1 LKEKQE
7 SKMTTETEKKIWAY
21 ALKNA
26 IEHEGKAQTNSVLN
40 SLFHEGLKKE
50 KIKSVLPA
58 IQKAVDYI
66 NSLSPESQKKEFSQ
80 LENEIDRRKIRKGLP
95 DLPNVGERVVMRFAP
110 FPSGPLHIGN
120 ARILLL
126 NDEYVKKYKGELLL
140 VIDDTIGSAKK
151 QIMPET
157 YDLIKE
163 GIKMLGAN
171 YSREYKKSDRLEL
184 YYDYAEKLIKK
195 GKAYVCSCS
204 IEELRENR
212 KQGKECSCRQFP
224 VAVQLERWKKMFKAS
239 PEEYTLRLKTN
250 MQYKDPAFRDRV
262 IFRISDREH
271 PLTKNRYRVWPL
283 LDFSWAVDDHL
294 LEITHVLRGKELMI
308 ETEMEKYI
316 FDIFGWKH
324 PEFMHMGLLNFE
336 GIKISK
342 SKGQKEIK
350 EGKYTGWDDPRT
362 WSIQSLIKRGIEPE
376 ALRKFLISL
385 GIKPNE
391 ITVPI
396 DILYAENR
404 KLLREKAK
412 REKITLGPGNIQVIM
427 PDGKVTEGNAD
438 ITPALGE
445 LFYFIKFGYCKFNEI
460 KNKKLVFYF
469 AHK

>member
-1 LKEKQE
+1 
-7 SKMTTETEKKIWAY
+7 
-21 ALKNA
+21 
-26 IEHEGKAQTNSVLN
+26 
-40 SLFHEGLKKE
+40 
-50 KIKSVLPA
+50 
-58 IQKAVDYI
+58 
-66 NSLSPESQKKEFSQ
+66 
-80 LENEIDRRKIRKGLP
+80 
-95 DLPNVGERVVMRFAP
+95 
-110 FPSGPLHIGN
+110 
-120 ARILLL
+120 
-126 NDEYVKKYKGELLL
+126 
-140 VIDDTIGSAKK
+140 
-151 QIMPET
+151 
-157 YDLIKE
+157 
-163 GIKMLGAN
+163 
-171 YSREYKKSDRLEL
+171 
-184 YYDYAEKLIKK
+184 
-195 GKAYVCSCS
+195 
-204 IEELRENR
+204 
-212 KQGKECSCRQFP
+212 
-224 VAVQLERWKKMFKAS
+224 
-239 PEEYTLRLKTN
+239 